1 MKAQTANAASTLL
14 NNLMGGQTITREKF
28 AQLVIA
34 KLKTHLQVIDVIYNH
49 DHFSLLIGI
58 AGEDNSS
65 TSFLENAYRTYCSAP
80 SAMRNSVIEQW
91 VSGLVTSFDF
101 DPVDFE
107 AALPHLMPAIRG
119 SAYSAMME
127 AEAYFAKPDS
137 KDTLAEHRACGNIAY
152 SDAQVYLCLDMPNSI
167 LNVSEKLIQKWGV
180 EREDLFKLALANLKQ
195 KSADHHFAK
204 VAPGVF
210 KATFDDSYDSSR
222 VLLPELFSDLPIS
235 GDPVVM
241 IPCRDTLLVAG
252 ANDQRGLT
260 TMMKIAAKQIDQEN
274 YTITAYA
281 YRYRNGQPEV
291 YFGQTLPQP
300 LRRPM
305 FDLLQQTYQ
314 SQGEVMRKHM
324 PDVFIGSLLVKHQN
338 DESTLTIASWAP
350 NNDTALCRAH
360 VINLINVA
368 EKKMMLVPWNVAE
381 KYFGEL
387 LTPMK
392 LVTPRYL
399 TKNYPSTELMKSL
412 EKIPGVQTFKVPT
425 LTMQSMPSTH

>member
-1 MKAQTANAASTLL
+1 MKAKTTNAASALL
-14 NNLMGGQTITREKF
+14 NNLMGGQTITRENF

-34 KLKTHLQVIDVIYNH
+34 KFKTYPQITSVTYNP
-49 DHFSLLIGI
+49 DRFSLLLGI

-65 TSFLENAYRTYCSAP
+65 TSFLENAYRTYCNAP
-80 SAMRNSVIEQW
+80 CAMRNSVIEQW
-91 VSGLVTSFDF
+91 VNGLITSFDF

-107 AALPHLMPAIRG
+107 AALPHLMPVIRG
-119 SAYSAMME
+119 SAYTAMVE
-127 AEAYFAKPDS
+127 AEVYFAKADS
-137 KDTLAEHRACGNIAY
+137 KDALAEHRACGNIAY
-152 SDAQVYLCLDMPNSI
+152 SDAQVFLCLDMPNSI

-180 EREDLFKLALANLKQ
+180 ERQDLLTVALANLKK
-195 KSADHHFAK
+195 KSTDHRFVK

-210 KATFDDSYDSSR
+210 KASFDDGYDSSR
-222 VLLPELFSDLPIS
+222 VLLPELFNDLPIN

-252 ANDQRGLT
+252 TNDQRGLT
-260 TMMKIAAKQIDQEN
+260 TMMKIAAKQINQGN

-324 PDVFIGSLLVKHQN
+324 PDVFIGSLLVKHQS

-350 NNDTALCRAH
+350 NDDTALCRAH
-360 VINLINVA
+360 FINLMNVVD
-368 EKKMMLVPWNVAE
+368 KKIMLVPWEVAE
-381 KYFGEL
+381 KHFGEL

-392 LVTPRYL
+392 LITPRYL
-399 TKNYPSTELMKSL
+399 TKGYPSTELLKSL
-412 EKIPGVQTFKVPT
+412 EKIPGVQTFKV
-425 LTMQSMPSTH
+425 SA